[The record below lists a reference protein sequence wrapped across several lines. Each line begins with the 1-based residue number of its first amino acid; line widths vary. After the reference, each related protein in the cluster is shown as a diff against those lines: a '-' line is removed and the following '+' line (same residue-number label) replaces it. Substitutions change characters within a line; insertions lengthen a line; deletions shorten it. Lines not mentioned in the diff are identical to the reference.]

1 MYKNYVKRLL
11 DILLSLFAL
20 LVLGLPMLV
29 LALVIR
35 VTIGSPVLF
44 RQQRVGKGDKPFS
57 LMKFRSMTD
66 ARDANGVYLPD
77 EERITKLGHLLR
89 TTSLDEL
96 PELFNILRGDMS
108 IIGPRPLPVRYLD
121 RYTPQQRR
129 RHEVR
134 PGLSCPSIIDGRN
147 TNTWER
153 QFEGDVWY
161 VDHLSFWT
169 DLHCVLHTFHIVLT
183 RKGATAEEG
192 ISRGEFIGTANVEDL
207 KHDHEG
213 NYMKL

>member
-1 MYKNYVKRLL
+1 MYKNCIKRLL

-77 EERITKLGHLLR
+77 EERITKLGHFLR

-96 PELFNILRGDMS
+96 PEPFSLPPNTGSASRSVSVMNGGRHRAMS
-108 IIGPRPLPVRYLD
+108 V
-121 RYTPQQRR
+121 YTT
-129 RHEVR
+129 
-134 PGLSCPSIIDGRN
+134 PGR
-147 TNTWER
+147 
-153 QFEGDVWY
+153 
-161 VDHLSFWT
+161 
-169 DLHCVLHTFHIVLT
+169 
-183 RKGATAEEG
+183 
-192 ISRGEFIGTANVEDL
+192 
-207 KHDHEG
+207 
-213 NYMKL
+213 